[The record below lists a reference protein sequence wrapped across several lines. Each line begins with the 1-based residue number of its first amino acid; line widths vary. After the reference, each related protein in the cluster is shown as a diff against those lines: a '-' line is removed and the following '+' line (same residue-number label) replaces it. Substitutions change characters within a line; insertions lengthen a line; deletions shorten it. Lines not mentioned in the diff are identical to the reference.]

1 MKIVHY
7 SNFINHHMVWLA
19 DELYALTGG
28 EYYFVCTVNLPESYL
43 KSGYPNYFDRPYVVK
58 AFEEKGHQLAKELAL
73 EADVAIFNGN
83 DELHEYRHPRLIKD
97 KLSFESGER
106 WLKKGLINLLSPRLL
121 KSQYWYHSKYYKCN
135 NYYALC
141 TSAYMEKDLA
151 LLHNFKGKCFKW
163 GYFTKV
169 DDFEVESKMFTGS
182 KLMWVNRF
190 IDWKHPEMP
199 IFLAKMLMDK
209 GFSFCV
215 DMFGNGILHEK
226 MVLLSKQLGLEDIV
240 HFRGN
245 MPNAQII
252 DEMRH
257 HDIVMTTSDKNEGW
271 GAVVNEAMSNGCV
284 LVGSDAVG
292 SVPFLVKHNENGLV
306 FKACDIQSL
315 CNCVESVLGDA
326 SKCKVIA
333 RNALNTMKYLWSPSN
348 AAKSFVE
355 LSSSLIEY
363 REPCIKDGP
372 CSRI

>member
-28 EYYFVCTVNLPESYL
+28 DYFFVCTENIPDSYI

-58 AFEEKGHQLAKELAL
+58 AFEDEGHQLAKELAL
-73 EADVAIFNGN
+73 VADVVIFNGN
-83 DELHEYRHPRLIKD
+83 DELHEYRHSRLIKN

-106 WLKKGLINLLSPRLL
+106 WLKKGLINILSPRLL
-121 KSQYWYHSKYYKCN
+121 KAQYWYHSKYYKCN

-141 TSAYMEKDLA
+141 TSAYGAKDFT
-151 LLHNFKGKCFKW
+151 LLHNFQNKCFKW

-169 DDFEVESKMFTGS
+169 EDFDILSKIFTGS
-182 KLMWVNRF
+182 RMMWVNRF

-199 IFLAKMLMDK
+199 VLLAKMLRDK
-209 GFSFCV
+209 GYSFSI
-215 DMFGNGILHEK
+215 DMYGNGILHEK

-240 HFRGN
+240 HFIGN
-245 MPNAQII
+245 IPNAQII

-292 SVPFLVKHNENGLV
+292 SVPFLVKHEENGLI
-306 FKACDIQSL
+306 FKTNNLQSL
-315 CNCVESVLGDA
+315 CNCVESVLEDA
-326 SKCKVIA
+326 SRCKEIA
-333 RNALNTMKYLWSPSN
+333 KNAFYTMRDLWSPSN

-355 LSSSLIEY
+355 LSTCLIEQ
-363 REPCIKDGP
+363 RQPSLEEGP